1 MTTPMPDNTPTPR
14 RLADC
19 PIAIVGM
26 SALFPGA
33 PDLEHYWDNILKKVD
48 SIIEVPESHW
58 EIADYYDK
66 DASAPDKTYSQ
77 HGGFIP
83 EVDFDPMEF
92 GIPPNLLEQTDSSQL
107 LGLLVARTALE
118 DAGYIE
124 ATAALRERTGV
135 ILGVT
140 AGMKLLG
147 SLNSRLQY
155 PIWEQVLRKSGLSED
170 ETTKVVEKLKA
181 AYVKW
186 EEASFP
192 GLLGNVIA
200 GRIANR
206 LDLGGT
212 NCTVDAACGSSLAAM
227 KMSVNDLVDGRAD
240 MMITGGV
247 DTDNSPFMY
256 MCFSKTPAF
265 TKDDRVR
272 PFDAESK
279 GILIGEGLGMVVLK
293 RLADAER
300 DGDQIYAVLKGIG
313 SSSDGRFKS
322 IYAPRASGQARCL
335 RRAYEDAGVAPNSIG
350 LIEAHGTGTAA
361 GDVTEFEGLREVYSA
376 AAVPAQSVALG
387 SIKSQIGHTKAT
399 AGAAGLIK
407 TALALHHKVLPPL
420 INLEQPNPKLDV
432 ANSPLYL
439 NSETRPW
446 ITTGAPRRA
455 GVSSFGFGGTNFH
468 FVLEEY
474 QAAQTQAFRMQ
485 STPKLVLVSA
495 ESPDALKARCQE
507 LVGRL
512 GGDEGEQAFRELATA
527 SVEQQPAQAHARLG
541 FVAENATAAA
551 DALQTAL
558 TTFEKKPED
567 EAWSL
572 KGIAFR
578 KQGMDPKGKVVA
590 LFSGQ
595 GSQYL
600 NMGRELF
607 LNFPPL
613 LEPYGQINTRFQD
626 SGQTPI
632 SQIVFPPPAFDD
644 DTKQAQ
650 DSALQLTQHAQPSLG
665 GFSAGLFKLLKAAG
679 FQADFTAGHSFG
691 ELTALW
697 AGGVISE
704 EDYYTLAYARGQ
716 AMKAP
721 DDPDFDA
728 GTMMAVMGK
737 LENLEDDLKEFPDV
751 VMANLN
757 SPKQMVVAGPKA
769 VVQDAHAALKAKKYN
784 AVLLPVSA
792 AFHTP
797 LVGHAQKPFAK
808 AIRAVKFQKP
818 QIPVFSNTT
827 AKAYPDDPKA
837 IQQQLE
843 EHILN
848 SVRFREEIENLHEAG
863 GRVFVEFGPKN
874 VLTKLTEAV
883 LSGKDFS
890 AVALNDSPKKNSDQ
904 QFRQAVAQL
913 CVLGLPLQGYD
924 PYGWERTKPKRKR
937 SPLTMPMS
945 GANYVSAATRKAF
958 DDAMNDGF
966 QIKSGGSGSGNAPA
980 TPSAMP
986 GRFTP
991 PPSSMAAAPAQ
1002 PKPATVATPSSSAA
1016 PSVSPSPVSMTQPTT
1031 PMTVS
1036 SVAPSG
1042 VDAAGIYQY
1051 QQSALQ
1057 VHQQYL
1063 QQQGEYSRTVLQL
1076 LQQQLQLVSQGQ
1088 AIPEPVSQSMQW
1100 FHAHQGE
1107 TLRVHEQYLQQQAE
1121 QMRAITGTA
1130 PLASPVAPVAAP
1142 VAISAPQPQL
1152 MPVAP
1157 APMAAPPMMPQP
1169 TIPAPQVTTAS
1180 APAQLPSATPVAP
1193 AEPAEDVESVLLSV
1207 VAEKT
1212 GYPREMLEA
1221 GMDLEADLGVDSIK
1235 RVEILGTLQDKMPA
1249 LPTIRGEELG
1259 ELRTLAQI
1267 TDYLK
1272 NQLPETSAG
1281 VPPHATDAQ
1290 STTDFSLPQRGA
1302 RGDSNSAQTPV
1313 SSNSA
1318 QDVESVLLGVVAEK
1332 TGYPR
1337 EMLEA
1342 GMDLE
1347 ADLGVDSIK
1356 RVEILGT
1363 LQDQIP
1369 ELPTIRGEELG
1380 ELRTLAQI
1388 TDYLKNQLPET
1399 SAGVPPR
1406 ASEVPAPEADV
1417 SGGSDPAAA
1426 LQAVISE
1433 KTGYPVEMLELGM
1446 ELEADLGVDSIK
1458 RVEIMWA
1465 IQEKF
1470 PELPPINNAEVA
1482 ELRTLQQITDHLQ
1495 ANLSKAP
1502 INGGEATN
1510 GSGEDSSNGHTVFQP
1525 DVETLSS
1532 NLLAIIAEKTGYPT
1546 DMLELSMDLEADLG
1560 VDSIKRVEIMWAVQE
1575 KFPVLPQLNNSELGE
1590 LRTLQQII
1598 DRLATELPGL
1608 PTAALAASPATAQ
1621 KKNL

>member
-1 MTTPMPDNTPTPR
+1 MPDTTPAPR
-14 RLADC
+14 RLAEC
-19 PIAIVGM
+19 PIAVVGM
-26 SALFPGA
+26 AALFPGA
-33 PDLEHYWDNILKKVD
+33 PDLEQYWQNILNKVD
-48 SIIEVPESHW
+48 SIIEVPESRW
-58 EIADYYDK
+58 DIADYYDE
-66 DASAPDKTYSQ
+66 DSSAPDKTYSKR
-77 HGGFIP
+77 GGFLP

-118 DAGYIE
+118 DAGYAE
-124 ATAALRERTGV
+124 AADMLRERTGV

-155 PIWEQVLRKSGLSED
+155 PIWEKVLRKSGLSED
-170 ETTKVVEKLKA
+170 ETDTVVERLKA

-227 KMSVNDLVDGRAD
+227 KMAVNDLVDGRAD

-265 TKDDRVR
+265 TKNDRVR

-279 GILIGEGLGMVVLK
+279 GIMIGEGLGMVVLK

-300 DGDQIYAVLKGIG
+300 DGDQIYAVVKGIG

-335 RRAYEDAGVAPNSIG
+335 RRAYDDAGVEPNSIG

-361 GDVTEFEGLREVYSA
+361 GDVTEFEGLREVYTA
-376 AAVPAQSVALG
+376 AGVPGQSVALG
-387 SIKSQIGHTKAT
+387 SVKSQIGHTKAT

-407 TALALHHKVLPPL
+407 MALALHHKVLPPL

-432 ANSPLYL
+432 AASPFYL

-446 ITTGAPRRA
+446 IANGVPRRA

-474 QAAQTQAFRMQ
+474 QAAQTEAFRVQ
-485 STPKLVLVSA
+485 PTPKLVLISA

-507 LVGRL
+507 LAERL
-512 GGDEGEQAFRELATA
+512 GGEDGETTFRELAKSSA
-527 SVEQQPAQAHARLG
+527 EQPLTQAHARLG
-541 FVAENATAAA
+541 FVAEDAAAAA

-558 TTFEKKPED
+558 ATFEKKAED
-567 EAWSL
+567 EAWTL

-600 NMGRELF
+600 NMGRDLF
-607 LNFPPL
+607 LNFPPM

-632 SQIVFPPPAFDD
+632 AQLVFPPPAFDD
-644 DTKQAQ
+644 ETKQAQ
-650 DSALQLTQHAQPSLG
+650 EAALQLTQHAQPSIG

-679 FQADFTAGHSFG
+679 FQPDFAAGHSFG

-704 EDYYTLAYARGQ
+704 DDYYTLAYARGQ

-737 LENLEDDLKEFPDV
+737 LDTLEADLKEFPDV

-757 SPKQMVVAGPKA
+757 SPKQVVVAGPKA
-769 VVQDAHAALKAKKYN
+769 TVQDAHAALKAKKYN

-808 AIRAVKFQKP
+808 AIRAAKFQKP
-818 QIPVFSNTT
+818 EVPVFSNAT
-827 AKAYPDDPKA
+827 AEAYPDDPKA
-837 IQQQLE
+837 IQQRLE

-848 SVRFREEIENLHEAG
+848 PVRFREEIENLHEAG
-863 GRVFVEFGPKN
+863 GRIFVEFGPKN

-883 LSGKDFS
+883 LSGKDFT
-890 AVALNDSPKKNSDQ
+890 AVALNDSPKKDSDP

-924 PYGWERTKPKRKR
+924 PYEWERPKPERKR
-937 SPLTMPMS
+937 SPLTLRMS
-945 GANYVSAATRKAF
+945 GANYVSEATRKGF
-958 DDAMNDGF
+958 DDAMNNGF
-966 QIKSGGSGSGNAPA
+966 QIKPGGSGSGNAPA
-980 TPSAMP
+980 TPSAVP
-986 GRFTP
+986 GSSTP
-991 PPSSMAAAPAQ
+991 PPTSLAAAPTP
-1002 PKPATVATPSSSAA
+1002 PKPATVAAPRPAA
-1016 PSVSPSPVSMTQPTT
+1016 PSVSTSPVSMTQATTPTT
-1031 PMTVS
+1031 PP

-1042 VDAAGIYQY
+1042 ADAAGIYQY

-1088 AIPEPVSQSMQW
+1088 AIPEPVTQSMQW
-1100 FHAHQGE
+1100 FHTHQGE
-1107 TLRVHEQYLQQQAE
+1107 TLKVHEQYLRQQAE
-1121 QMRAITGTA
+1121 QMRAIAGTA
-1130 PLASPVAPVAAP
+1130 PIAAVA
-1142 VAISAPQPQL
+1142 
-1152 MPVAP
+1152 AP
-1157 APMAAPPMMPQP
+1157 APMAAPAPQPMPMAPMPVVAPPVMPQP
-1169 TIPAPQVTTAS
+1169 TIPAPQAATP
-1180 APAQLPSATPVAP
+1180 PAPVAP
-1193 AEPAEDVESVLLSV
+1193 PVAAPVATPAVAPAAPSAPSGSAQDVESVLLGV

-1212 GYPREMLEA
+1212 GYPREMLEP

-1235 RVEILGTLQDKMPA
+1235 RVEILGTLQDQMPE

-1272 NQLPETSAG
+1272 NQLPETGAG
-1281 VPPHATDAQ
+1281 APPRATEASVAVPVTNN
-1290 STTDFSLPQRGA
+1290 S
-1302 RGDSNSAQTPV
+1302 DSNG
-1313 SSNSA
+1313 SA

-1363 LQDQIP
+1363 LQDQMP

-1388 TDYLKNQLPET
+1388 TDYLKNQLPST
-1399 SAGVPPR
+1399 DAAAPPR
-1406 ASEVPAPEADV
+1406 ATDTPATTPVA
-1417 SGGSDPAAA
+1417 SGSGDSDPAEA
-1426 LQAVISE
+1426 LRKVISE

-1470 PELPPINNAEVA
+1470 PDLPPINNAEVA

-1502 INGGEATN
+1502 ITASDAPTN
-1510 GSGEDSSNGHTVFQP
+1510 GSGAGSSNGHTVFQP
-1525 DVETLSS
+1525 DAETLSS
-1532 NLLAIIAEKTGYPT
+1532 NLLAIIAEKTGYPA
-1546 DMLELSMDLEADLG
+1546 DMLELGMDLEADLG

-1575 KFPVLPQLNNSELGE
+1575 KFPVLPQLSNSELGE

-1598 DRLATELPGL
+1598 DRLAAELPGL
-1608 PTAALAASPATAQ
+1608 PTAAMAESTTTAE

>member
-1 MTTPMPDNTPTPR
+1 MPDNTPTPR

-26 SALFPGA
+26 AALFPGA

-58 EIADYYDK
+58 EIADYYDE
-66 DASAPDKTYSQ
+66 DASASDKTYSQ
-77 HGGFIP
+77 RGGFIP

-118 DAGYIE
+118 DAGYAE
-124 ATAALRERTGV
+124 AADTLRERTGV

-293 RLADAER
+293 RLVDAER

-335 RRAYEDAGVAPNSIG
+335 RRAYEDAGVEPGSIG
-350 LIEAHGTGTAA
+350 LIEGHGTGTAA
-361 GDVTEFEGLREVYSA
+361 GDVTEFEGLCEVYSA
-376 AAVPAQSVALG
+376 ADVPAQSVALG
-387 SIKSQIGHTKAT
+387 SVKSQIGHTKAT

-407 TALALHHKVLPPL
+407 MALALHHKVLPPL
-420 INLEQPNPKLDV
+420 INLEQPNPKLNV

-446 ITTGAPRRA
+446 IANGVPRRA

-485 STPKLVLVSA
+485 QTPKLVLIAA
-495 ESPDALKARCQE
+495 ESPEALKALCQE
-507 LVGRL
+507 LAGRL
-512 GGDEGEQAFRELATA
+512 GGDEGEQVFRELAKT
-527 SVEQQPAQAHARLG
+527 SVEQPPAQDHARLG
-541 FVAENATAAA
+541 FVAENATDTTAT
-551 DALQTAL
+551 LQTAL
-558 TTFEKKPED
+558 ATFKKKPED

-626 SGQTPI
+626 AGQTPL

-650 DSALQLTQHAQPSLG
+650 ESALQLTQHAQPSLG

-704 EDYYTLAYARGQ
+704 ADYYTLAYARGQ

-737 LENLEDDLKEFPDV
+737 LEKLKDDLREFPDV
-751 VMANLN
+751 VVANLN

-848 SVRFREEIENLHEAG
+848 SVLFREEIENIHEAG
-863 GRVFVEFGPKN
+863 GRIFVEFGPKN
-874 VLTKLTEAV
+874 ILTKLTEAV
-883 LSGKDFS
+883 LSGKDFT
-890 AVALNDSPKKNSDQ
+890 AVALNDSPKRDSDR

-924 PYGWERTKPKRKR
+924 PYGWERPRLERKC
-937 SPLTMPMS
+937 SPLTLRMS
-945 GANYVSAATRKAF
+945 GANYVSEATRKGYEN
-958 DDAMNDGF
+958 AMNDGF
-966 QIKSGGSGSGNAPA
+966 QIKSGSGSNRVPETLNAIPGSS
-980 TPSAMP
+980 TPL
-986 GRFTP
+986 
-991 PPSSMAAAPAQ
+991 PSSLAAAPVQ
-1002 PKPATVATPSSSAA
+1002 SKPATIATPPGSAA
-1016 PSVSPSPVSMTQPTT
+1016 PRVSPSPVSMTQPTMPT
-1031 PMTVS
+1031 TSP
-1036 SVAPSG
+1036 SVAASG
-1042 VDAAGIYQY
+1042 VDTAGIYQY
-1051 QQSALQ
+1051 QQSVLQ

-1076 LQQQLQLVSQGQ
+1076 LQQQFQLVSQGQ

-1130 PLASPVAPVAAP
+1130 PLASPVAPVAMPA
-1142 VAISAPQPQL
+1142 SQPQP

-1157 APMAAPPMMPQP
+1157 VVAPPVMLQP
-1169 TIPAPQVTTAS
+1169 TIPAPQVAAAAAPVTPPVVALATPTPEPAPTAAAAPAAS
-1180 APAQLPSATPVAP
+1180 AQ
-1193 AEPAEDVESVLLSV
+1193 DVESMLLSV

-1212 GYPREMLEA
+1212 GYPREMLE
-1221 GMDLEADLGVDSIK
+1221 S
-1235 RVEILGTLQDKMPA
+1235 
-1249 LPTIRGEELG
+1249 
-1259 ELRTLAQI
+1259 
-1267 TDYLK
+1267 
-1272 NQLPETSAG
+1272 
-1281 VPPHATDAQ
+1281 
-1290 STTDFSLPQRGA
+1290 
-1302 RGDSNSAQTPV
+1302 
-1313 SSNSA
+1313 
-1318 QDVESVLLGVVAEK
+1318 
-1332 TGYPR
+1332 
-1337 EMLEA
+1337 

-1363 LQDQIP
+1363 LQDQMP

-1388 TDYLKNQLPET
+1388 TDYLKNQLPEIGAAPAAT
-1399 SAGVPPR
+1399 PTAP
-1406 ASEVPAPEADV
+1406 ASVPATNG
-1417 SGGSDPAAA
+1417 SGSSDPAEV
-1426 LQAVISE
+1426 LRAVISE
-1433 KTGYPVEMLELGM
+1433 KTGYPVEMLEMGM

-1482 ELRTLQQITDHLQ
+1482 ELRTLQQITDHLH
-1495 ANLSKAP
+1495 ANLSKTL
-1502 INGGEATN
+1502 IGEGETATN
-1510 GSGEDSSNGHTVFQP
+1510 GSGEVSSNGHTVFQP
-1525 DVETLSS
+1525 DIETLSS
-1532 NLLAIIAEKTGYPT
+1532 SLLAIITEKTGYPT
-1546 DMLELSMDLEADLG
+1546 DMLELGMDLEVDLG
-1560 VDSIKRVEIMWAVQE
+1560 VDSIKRVEIMWSVQE
-1575 KFPVLPQLNNSELGE
+1575 KFPVLPQLSNSELGE

-1608 PTAALAASPATAQ
+1608 PTAALAESTATAE